1 MQNKERQMLK
11 QKKRVVIKIG
21 SSSLTHPE
29 TGALNLLKI
38 ERLIRLI
45 SDLRGE
51 GREVVLVSSGAIAAG
66 RQALGH
72 TRKPDSLAQKQA
84 YAAVG
89 QARLMMVYQ
98 KIFAE
103 YNQTAAQV
111 LLTKDTMVN
120 APLPMVIFRPENDEV
135 IWSNDRFLQLTGE
148 REHLFDTKITAAVP
162 DFSSR
167 WLMEGKTECPTEVR
181 IGERRFLVFGHL
193 VRTEDQGGRGY
204 LATTYWVDVT
214 DFAQVRDIYYST
226 RPVVGI
232 LTVDNYE
239 ELMKGATDSAR
250 SAMRSGIDERLAQW
264 VAPAQGLFCRYERD
278 RYLFVFEERF
288 LAQFQE
294 GKFSIL
300 ETVREVVSPSG
311 IQATLSIGV
320 GKDAETLAELF
331 QYAALSVEMALSR
344 GGDQV
349 VVKNKFNFEFYGG
362 RTKELEKRTKVK
374 SRVMANALGE
384 LMADASRVFVMGHKY
399 PDMDCIGAAA
409 GVCAM
414 ARKKGAPVHIIKEA
428 GQNPASEM
436 SERLGGLGE
445 YKDVFLSQQDAILL
459 ADANC
464 LLVVVDTN
472 RPEQVV
478 SQDLLEAVHKVA
490 VIDHHRRAS
499 SYIADAALNFHEPYA
514 SSASELVTELLQ
526 YLLEPADLLKTEAEA
541 LLAGMVLDTKQF
553 TMRTGS
559 RTFEAAAFL
568 RRSGADTGDV
578 KKLFQND
585 LEGTIAKYDIIQNAK
600 MYHEGIAVAKV
611 DHTVGRITAAQAA
624 DELLNISGIDT
635 SFVLFPDQEG
645 RVILSARSMGDV
657 NVQVVLEKL
666 GGGGNAATAGAQ
678 VPGKGVDEVNDMLL
692 QAIDAYL
699 EEE

>member
-1 MQNKERQMLK
+1 MRKNK
-11 QKKRVVIKIG
+11 
-21 SSSLTHPE
+21 LTH
-29 TGALNLLKI
+29 LL
-38 ERLIRLI
+38 EPSLRLYFVFL
-45 SDLRGE
+45 L
-51 GREVVLVSSGAIAAG
+51 LF
-66 RQALGH
+66 
-72 TRKPDSLAQKQA
+72 
-84 YAAVG
+84 AAVSALFSVAVAVIEAAVVAVLYLYFRRSNA
-89 QARLMMVYQ
+89 QRQ
-98 KIFAE
+98 KEIIKYIE
-103 YNQTAAQV
+103 SVTCNMDTA
-111 LLTKDTMVN
+111 TKDTMVN

-181 IGERRFLVFGHL
+181 LGERRFLVFGHL

-320 GKDAETLAELF
+320 GKDADTLAELF

-349 VVKNKFNFEFYGG
+349 VVKNKFTFEFYGG

-445 YKDVFLSQQDAILL
+445 YKDVFLSPQDAILL

-645 RVILSARSMGDV
+645 RVILSARSMGD
-657 NVQVVLEKL
+657 
-666 GGGGNAATAGAQ
+666 GGAGEAGRRRQ
-678 VPGKGVDEVNDMLL
+678 RRHRRRPGAG
-692 QAIDAYL
+692 QRRGRGQRYAPPGH
-699 EEE
+699 

>member
-1 MQNKERQMLK
+1 MRKNK
-11 QKKRVVIKIG
+11 
-21 SSSLTHPE
+21 LTH
-29 TGALNLLKI
+29 LL
-38 ERLIRLI
+38 EPSLRLYFVFL
-45 SDLRGE
+45 L
-51 GREVVLVSSGAIAAG
+51 LF
-66 RQALGH
+66 
-72 TRKPDSLAQKQA
+72 
-84 YAAVG
+84 AAVSALFSVAVAVIEAAVVAVLYLYFRRSNA
-89 QARLMMVYQ
+89 QRQ
-98 KIFAE
+98 KEIIKYIE
-103 YNQTAAQV
+103 SVTCNMDTA
-111 LLTKDTMVN
+111 TKDTMVN

-181 IGERRFLVFGHL
+181 LGERRFLVFGHL

-311 IQATLSIGV
+311 IQATLSIGI
-320 GKDAETLAELF
+320 GKDADTLAELF

-436 SERLGGLGE
+436 SERLGALPE

-526 YLLEPADLLKTEAEA
+526 YLLEPADLFKTEAEA

>member
-1 MQNKERQMLK
+1 MRKNKLSHLLEPSFRLYFVFLLLFAALDALFSLPVAVLEMAV
-11 QKKRVVIKIG
+11 VVILYLYFRR
-21 SSSLTHPE
+21 SSAARQKEILSY
-29 TGALNLLKI
+29 I
-38 ERLIRLI
+38 EN
-45 SDLRGE
+45 
-51 GREVVLVSSGAIAAG
+51 V
-66 RQALGH
+66 
-72 TRKPDSLAQKQA
+72 TCNMDSA
-84 YAAVG
+84 
-89 QARLMMVYQ
+89 
-98 KIFAE
+98 
-103 YNQTAAQV
+103 
-111 LLTKDTMVN
+111 TKDTMVN

-135 IWSNDRFLQLTGE
+135 IWSNDRFLQITGE
-148 REHLFDTKITAAVP
+148 REHMFDTKLTAAVP

-167 WLMEGKTECPTEVR
+167 WLMEGKTQCPTEVR
-181 IGERRFLVFGHL
+181 IADRRFLVFGHL
-193 VRTEDQGGRGY
+193 VRTEEQGSRGY

-214 DFAQVRDIYYST
+214 DFAQVRDDYYAT
-226 RPVVGI
+226 RPVVAI
-232 LTVDNYE
+232 LLVDNYE
-239 ELMKGATDSAR
+239 ELMKGATDSNR
-250 SAMRSGIDERLAQW
+250 SAMRSEIDDRLAQW

-278 RYLFVFEERF
+278 RYLFVFEEQY

-300 ETVREVVSPSG
+300 ETVRQVSSPAG
-311 IQATLSIGV
+311 IQATVSIGI
-320 GKDAETLAELF
+320 GKEADTLGELF
-331 QYAALSVEMALSR
+331 QYASLSVEMALSR

-349 VVKNKFNFEFYGG
+349 VVKNKFNFEFFGG

-384 LMADASRVFVMGHKY
+384 LMADASMVFVMGHKY
-399 PDMDCIGAAA
+399 PDLDCIGAAA

-414 ARKKGAPVHIIKEA
+414 ARKKGTPVHIVKEP

-436 SERLGGLGE
+436 SDRLAETEE
-445 YKDVFLSQQDAILL
+445 YRGVFLSPQDALVK

-526 YLLEPADLLKTEAEA
+526 YLLEPADLLKIEAEA

-585 LEGTIAKYDIIQNAK
+585 LEGTIAKYDIIQTAR
-600 MYHEGIAVAKV
+600 MYKSGIAVAKV

-624 DELLNISGIDT
+624 DELLNISGVDT

-678 VPGKGVDEVNDMLL
+678 VPGKTVDEVAGMLL
-692 QAIDAYL
+692 RAIDQYL
-699 EEE
+699 EDE

>member
-1 MQNKERQMLK
+1 MRKNKLSHLVEPGLRLYFLCLIVFAAVTALFSVPAAAAELAV
-11 QKKRVVIKIG
+11 VVILYLYFRR
-21 SSSLTHPE
+21 SN
-29 TGALNLLKI
+29 ALRQKEILKYI
-38 ERLIRLI
+38 EN
-45 SDLRGE
+45 
-51 GREVVLVSSGAIAAG
+51 V
-66 RQALGH
+66 
-72 TRKPDSLAQKQA
+72 TCNMDSA
-84 YAAVG
+84 
-89 QARLMMVYQ
+89 
-98 KIFAE
+98 
-103 YNQTAAQV
+103 
-111 LLTKDTMVN
+111 TKDTMVN

-135 IWSNDRFLQLTGE
+135 IWSNDRFLQITGE

-181 IGERRFLVFGHL
+181 IGERRFLVYGHL
-193 VRTEDQGGRGY
+193 VRTEEQGARGY

-214 DFAQVRDIYYST
+214 DFAQVRDEFYAT
-226 RPVVGI
+226 RPVVAI

-239 ELMKGATDSAR
+239 ELMKGATDNAK
-250 SAMRSGIDERLAQW
+250 SAMRSEIDDRLAQW
-264 VAPAQGLFCRYERD
+264 VAPAQGVFCRYERD
-278 RYLFVFEERF
+278 RYLFLFEERY

-300 ETVREVVSPSG
+300 DTVRQVTSPSG
-311 IQATLSIGV
+311 IQATLSIGI
-320 GKDAETLAELF
+320 GKDGDTFGDLF

-349 VVKNKFNFEFYGG
+349 VVKNKFNFEFFGG

-384 LMADASRVFVMGHKY
+384 LMADASTVFVMGHKY
-399 PDMDCIGAAA
+399 PDLDCIGAAA

-414 ARKKGAPVHIIKEA
+414 ARKKGTPVHIVREP
-428 GQNPASEM
+428 GVNPASEM
-436 SERLGGLGE
+436 SDRLSALPE
-445 YKDVFLSQQDAILL
+445 YKDVFLSPQDAILL
-459 ADANC
+459 ADSNC

-514 SSASELVTELLQ
+514 SSASELVTELSQ
-526 YLLEPADLLKTEAEA
+526 YLLEPADLLKIEAEA
-541 LLAGMVLDTKQF
+541 LLAGITLDTKQF

-585 LEGTIAKYDIIQNAK
+585 LEGTIARYDIIQTAR
-600 MYHEGIAVAKV
+600 MYKDGIAVARV

-678 VPGKGVDEVNDMLL
+678 VPGKTVDEVTKMLL
-692 QAIDAYL
+692 QAIDQYL
-699 EEE
+699 EDE

>member
-1 MQNKERQMLK
+1 MRKNKLSYLMEPSLRLYFVCL
-11 QKKRVVIKIG
+11 VVFAG
-21 SSSLTHPE
+21 VT
-29 TGALNLLKI
+29 ALFSI
-38 ERLIRLI
+38 
-45 SDLRGE
+45 
-51 GREVVLVSSGAIAAG
+51 
-66 RQALGH
+66 
-72 TRKPDSLAQKQA
+72 P
-84 YAAVG
+84 AAV
-89 QARLMMVYQ
+89 AEIAVVALLYLYFRRSNAVRQ
-98 KIFAE
+98 KEILKYIE
-103 YNQTAAQV
+103 SVTCNMDTA
-111 LLTKDTMVN
+111 TKDTMVN

-135 IWSNDRFLQLTGE
+135 IWSNDRFLQITGE
-148 REHLFDTKITAAVP
+148 REHLFDTKLSVAVP
-162 DFSSR
+162 DFNSR
-167 WLMEGKTECPTEVR
+167 WLMEGKTECPHEILV
-181 IGERRFLVFGHL
+181 GERRFQVFGHL
-193 VRTEDQGGRGY
+193 VRTAEQGVRGY
-204 LATTYWVDVT
+204 LATTYWVDIT
-214 DFAQVRDIYYST
+214 DLASVRDEFYAS
-226 RPVVGI
+226 RPVVAI

-239 ELMKGATDSAR
+239 EVMKGMSDNAKSAIR
-250 SAMRSGIDERLAQW
+250 SEIDDRLAQW
-264 VAPAQGLFCRYERD
+264 VAPAQGVFCRYERD
-278 RYLFVFEERF
+278 RYLFLFEERY

-300 ETVREVVSPSG
+300 DTVRQVTNSSG
-311 IQATLSIGV
+311 IQATLSIGI
-320 GKDAETLAELF
+320 GRDGDTLGDLF

-349 VVKNKFNFEFYGG
+349 VIKNRINFEFYGG

-384 LMADASRVFVMGHKY
+384 LMADASMVFVMGHKF
-399 PDMDCIGAAA
+399 PDLDCIGAAA

-414 ARKKGAPVHIIKEA
+414 ARKKGAPVHIVREP
-428 GQNPASEM
+428 GVNPASEM
-436 SERLGGLGE
+436 CDRLAAVPE
-445 YKDVFLSQQDAILL
+445 YKDVFLSPQDAILL
-459 ADANC
+459 ADSNC

-514 SSASELVTELLQ
+514 SSASELSTELLQ
-526 YLLEPADLLKTEAEA
+526 YLLEPADLLKIEAEA
-541 LLAGMVLDTKQF
+541 LLAGIALDTKQF

-585 LEGTIAKYDIIQNAK
+585 LEGTIAKYDIIQTARLYK
-600 MYHEGIAVAKV
+600 EGIAVARV

-678 VPGKGVDEVNDMLL
+678 VPGKTVDEVTKLLL
-692 QAIDAYL
+692 QAIDQYL
-699 EEE
+699 ENE

>member
-1 MQNKERQMLK
+1 MRKNKLSHLVEPGLRLYFLCLIVFAAVTALFSVPAAAAELAV
-11 QKKRVVIKIG
+11 VVILYLYFRR
-21 SSSLTHPE
+21 SN
-29 TGALNLLKI
+29 ALRQKEILKYI
-38 ERLIRLI
+38 EN
-45 SDLRGE
+45 
-51 GREVVLVSSGAIAAG
+51 V
-66 RQALGH
+66 
-72 TRKPDSLAQKQA
+72 TCNMDSA
-84 YAAVG
+84 
-89 QARLMMVYQ
+89 
-98 KIFAE
+98 
-103 YNQTAAQV
+103 
-111 LLTKDTMVN
+111 TKDTMVN

-135 IWSNDRFLQLTGE
+135 IWSNDRFLQITGE

-181 IGERRFLVFGHL
+181 IGERRFLVYGHL
-193 VRTEDQGGRGY
+193 VRTEEQGARGY

-214 DFAQVRDIYYST
+214 DFAQVRDEFYAT
-226 RPVVGI
+226 RPVVAI

-239 ELMKGATDSAR
+239 ELMKGATDNAK
-250 SAMRSGIDERLAQW
+250 SAMRSEIDERLAQW
-264 VAPAQGLFCRYERD
+264 VAPAQGVFCRYERD
-278 RYLFVFEERF
+278 RYLFLFEERY

-300 ETVREVVSPSG
+300 DTVRQVTSPSG
-311 IQATLSIGV
+311 IQATLSIGI
-320 GKDAETLAELF
+320 GKDGDTFGDLF

-349 VVKNKFNFEFYGG
+349 VVKNKFNFEFFGG

-384 LMADASRVFVMGHKY
+384 LMADASTVFVMGHKY
-399 PDMDCIGAAA
+399 PDLDCIGAAA

-414 ARKKGAPVHIIKEA
+414 ARKKGTPVHIVREP
-428 GQNPASEM
+428 GVNPASEM
-436 SERLGGLGE
+436 SDRLSALPE
-445 YKDVFLSQQDAILL
+445 YKDVFLSPQDAILL
-459 ADANC
+459 ADSNC

-514 SSASELVTELLQ
+514 SSASELVTELSQ
-526 YLLEPADLLKTEAEA
+526 YLLEPADLLKIEAEA
-541 LLAGMVLDTKQF
+541 LLAGITLDTKQF

-585 LEGTIAKYDIIQNAK
+585 LEGTIARYDIIQTAR
-600 MYHEGIAVAKV
+600 MYKDGIAVARV

-678 VPGKGVDEVNDMLL
+678 VPGKTVDEVTKMLL
-692 QAIDAYL
+692 QAIDQYL
-699 EEE
+699 EDE

>member
-1 MQNKERQMLK
+1 MRKNK
-11 QKKRVVIKIG
+11 
-21 SSSLTHPE
+21 LTH
-29 TGALNLLKI
+29 LL
-38 ERLIRLI
+38 EPSLRLYFVFL
-45 SDLRGE
+45 L
-51 GREVVLVSSGAIAAG
+51 LF
-66 RQALGH
+66 
-72 TRKPDSLAQKQA
+72 
-84 YAAVG
+84 AAVSALFSVAVAVIEAAVVAVLYLYFRRSNA
-89 QARLMMVYQ
+89 QRQ
-98 KIFAE
+98 KEIIKYIE
-103 YNQTAAQV
+103 SVTCNMDTA
-111 LLTKDTMVN
+111 TKDTMVN

-181 IGERRFLVFGHL
+181 LGERRFLVFGHL

-320 GKDAETLAELF
+320 GKDADTLAELF
-331 QYAALSVEMALSR
+331 QYEALSVEMALSR

>member
-1 MQNKERQMLK
+1 MRKNK
-11 QKKRVVIKIG
+11 
-21 SSSLTHPE
+21 LTH
-29 TGALNLLKI
+29 LL
-38 ERLIRLI
+38 EPSLRLYFVFL
-45 SDLRGE
+45 L
-51 GREVVLVSSGAIAAG
+51 LF
-66 RQALGH
+66 
-72 TRKPDSLAQKQA
+72 
-84 YAAVG
+84 AAVSALFSVAVAVIG
-89 QARLMMVYQ
+89 AAVVAVLYLYFRRSNAQRQ
-98 KIFAE
+98 KEIIKYIE
-103 YNQTAAQV
+103 SVTCNMDTA
-111 LLTKDTMVN
+111 TKDTMVN